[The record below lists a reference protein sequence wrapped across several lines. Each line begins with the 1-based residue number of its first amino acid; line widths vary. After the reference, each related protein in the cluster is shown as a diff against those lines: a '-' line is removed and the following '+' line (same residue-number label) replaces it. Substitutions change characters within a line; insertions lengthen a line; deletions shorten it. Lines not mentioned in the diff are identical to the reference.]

1 MNTKE
6 QDFNEFIR
14 QRYKLSKKKADEK
27 FLKTYICPVHKVM
40 VRIGLPCPLCD
51 DIELAKG
58 RHASEE
64 ERVRKN
70 ELYKND
76 EYREKVLQRAREL
89 RDKEKLRRFGH
100 SIS

>member
-1 MNTKE
+1 MTKE
-6 QDFNEFIR
+6 QDFEEFMF
-14 QRYKLSKKKADEK
+14 QRNKVTKKKADEK
-27 FLKTYICPVHKVM
+27 FLKTFTCPVHNIRI
-40 VRIGLPCPLCD
+40 RIGFTCPICD

-64 ERVRKN
+64 ERLRKN

-76 EYREKVLQRAREL
+76 EYREKALQRAKDL
-89 RDKEKLRRFGH
+89 RDKERLRKFGH

>member
-6 QDFNEFIR
+6 QDFNEFMK

-27 FLKTYICPVHKVM
+27 FLKTFTCPVHNIKI
-40 VRIGLPCPLCD
+40 RIGFPCPICD
-51 DIELAKG
+51 DIELEKG

-64 ERVRKN
+64 ERLRKN
-70 ELYKND
+70 ELYKSD
-76 EYREKVLQRAREL
+76 VYREKVIKRAKEL
-89 RDKEKLRRFGH
+89 RKKERLRKFGH

>member
-6 QDFNEFIR
+6 QDFEEFIA
-14 QRYKLSKKKADEK
+14 QRNKITKKGRAER
-27 FLKTYICPVHKVM
+27 FLKTYTCPVHKVM

-51 DIELAKG
+51 DIELEKG

-64 ERVRKN
+64 ERLRKN

-76 EYREKVLQRAREL
+76 EYREKVLQRAKEL
-89 RDKEKLRRFGH
+89 RERERLRKSGH

>member
-6 QDFNEFIR
+6 QDFEEFMA
-14 QRYKLSKKKADEK
+14 QRYKLSKKNADEK
-27 FLKTYICPVHKVM
+27 FLKTYTCPVHNIKIRVGF
-40 VRIGLPCPLCD
+40 ICPICD
-51 DIELAKG
+51 NIELEKG

-64 ERVRKN
+64 ERLRKN

-76 EYREKVLQRAREL
+76 EYREKVLQRAKEL
-89 RDKEKLRRFGH
+89 RDKEKLRKFGH

>member
-6 QDFNEFIR
+6 KDFNEFMA
-14 QRYKLSKKKADEK
+14 QRYKITKKGRAER
-27 FLKTYICPVHKVM
+27 FFKTFTCPVHNIKI
-40 VRIGLPCPLCD
+40 RIGFICPICD
-51 DIELAKG
+51 NIELEKG

-70 ELYKND
+70 KLYKNE
-76 EYREKVLQRAREL
+76 EYREKVLQRASDLRE
-89 RDKEKLRRFGH
+89 RERLRRFGH

>member
-1 MNTKE
+1 MTKE
-6 QDFNEFIR
+6 QDFKEFMT

-27 FLKTYICPVHKVM
+27 FLKTYTCPVHNIKIRV
-40 VRIGLPCPLCD
+40 GFTCPICD

-70 ELYKND
+70 KLYKNE
-76 EYREKVLQRAREL
+76 EYREKVLQRASDLRE
-89 RDKEKLRRFGH
+89 RERLRRFGH
-100 SIS
+100 SIY

>member
-14 QRYKLSKKKADEK
+14 QRYKITKKGQAEK
-27 FLKTYICPVHKVM
+27 FLKTFTCPVHNIKI
-40 VRIGLPCPLCD
+40 RIGFPCPICD
-51 DIELAKG
+51 DIELEKG

-70 ELYKND
+70 ELYKNN

-89 RDKEKLRRFGH
+89 RDKERLRKFGH

>member
-6 QDFNEFIR
+6 QDFEEFMA

-27 FLKTYICPVHKVM
+27 FLKTYTCPVHNIKI
-40 VRIGLPCPLCD
+40 RAGFTCPICD
-51 DIELAKG
+51 NIELEKG

-64 ERVRKN
+64 ERLRKN

-76 EYREKVLQRAREL
+76 EYREKALQRAKDL
-89 RDKEKLRRFGH
+89 RDKERLRKFGH
-100 SIS
+100 SI

>member
-1 MNTKE
+1 MTKE
-6 QDFNEFIR
+6 QDFEEFIS

-27 FLKTYICPVHKVM
+27 FLKTYTCTVHNIKIRVGFICP
-40 VRIGLPCPLCD
+40 ICD
-51 DIELAKG
+51 NIELEKG

-64 ERVRKN
+64 ERLRKN

-76 EYREKVLQRAREL
+76 EYREKVIKRAKEL
-89 RDKEKLRRFGH
+89 RDKEKLRKFGH